1 MSGPMGLPIS
11 HKKPIGVFDSGIG
24 GLSVVKELKR
34 LLPNEDIIYFGDT
47 ARLPY
52 GTKSKETV
60 VRFSCEIVRFLTR
73 FKIKLG
79 VVACHTASSFSLPT
93 LRRHFPIPMV
103 GVVQPGARQALTLTR
118 TGRIGVLGTRA
129 TIQSGSYEK
138 EIKRLDR
145 RVKVFSQSCP
155 LFVPLVEEGHF
166 NGDITTRIAEQYL
179 APMARAGVDTVILGC
194 THYPL
199 LKEVIGSIFGKR
211 VKLVDSAQAV
221 AWQVRDL
228 LEAQNLLANGGD
240 GSTRYFVSDEPRH
253 FVKIGSFFLKDRI
266 RAVRKIRDV

>member
-1 MSGPMGLPIS
+1 MVLPI
-11 HKKPIGVFDSGIG
+11 KMKRKRPIGVFDSGIG
-24 GLSVVKELKR
+24 GLSVVKELQK
-34 LLPNEDIIYFGDT
+34 LLPQEDIVYFGDT

-60 VRFSCEIVRFLTR
+60 VRFSCEIVRFLMR

-93 LRRHFPIPMV
+93 LRRHFPIPIL

-118 TGRIGVLGTRA
+118 TERVGVLGTRA
-129 TIQSGSYEK
+129 TIQSRSYEK
-138 EIKRLDR
+138 EIKRLDPK
-145 RVKVFSQSCP
+145 VKVFSQTCP

-166 NGDITTRIAEQYL
+166 NGNITHQIAKGYL
-179 APMARAGVDTVILGC
+179 TPMAHSGVDTVILGC

-199 LKEVIGSIFGKR
+199 LKDVIGSVFKGR

-228 LEAQNLLANGGD
+228 LEAQGLLAEGRQGV
-240 GSTRYFVSDEPRH
+240 TRYFVSDEPRH
-253 FVKIGSFFLKDRI
+253 FAKVGQLFLKDRI
-266 RAVRKIRDV
+266 RSVQKVNHV